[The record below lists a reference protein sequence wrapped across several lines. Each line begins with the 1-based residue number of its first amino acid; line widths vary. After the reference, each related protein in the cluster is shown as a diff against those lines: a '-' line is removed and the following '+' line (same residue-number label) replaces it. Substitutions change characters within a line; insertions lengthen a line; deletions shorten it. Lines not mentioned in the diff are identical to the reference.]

1 MGETVMRNADELS
14 NNQLDRFEEFLKTTF
29 LLDEDEL
36 KALDKQMPMT
46 QEMFDHLCSR
56 LTEIGADRLAIELM
70 LDYPDL
76 LQKSSDRIEKE
87 LGLSDNDY
95 GEYEMSEEEIKE
107 SFVKL
112 MERIENEAKG
122 KNYEEKN

>member
-1 MGETVMRNADELS
+1 MDVTNTK
-14 NNQLDRFEEFLKTTF
+14 LDRFEEFLKATF

>member
-1 MGETVMRNADELS
+1 MALEKRKVDK
-14 NNQLDRFEEFLKTTF
+14 FEEFLKATF

-107 SFVKL
+107 SFEKL

>member
-1 MGETVMRNADELS
+1 MRNTDELS

-36 KALDKQMPMT
+36 KALDKQIPMT

-56 LTEIGADRLAIELM
+56 LTEIGTDRLAFELM

-76 LQKSSDRIEKE
+76 LLKSADRIEKE
-87 LGLSDNDY
+87 LGLNAIDIE
-95 GEYEMSEEEIKE
+95 EYEMSEEEIKQ
-107 SFVKL
+107 SFEKL
-112 MERIENEAKG
+112 MERIRS
-122 KNYEEKN
+122 EKMD

>member
-1 MGETVMRNADELS
+1 MRNADELS